1 MKLTVTFSGDTQAMP
16 TTMTGQSRT
25 FAVGFSGTS
34 YIHDGQNGATF
45 YPSVSDDGL
54 LTWTNDR
61 NLPNPSPV
69 NIRGADGKPGAKG
82 DKGDRGDQ
90 GVQGIQGPAGAKGDK
105 GDKGEQGP
113 AGATGQPGADGKPGA
128 DGYTPVKGVDFYTD
142 ADKAEMVAAVI
153 AALPIY
159 GGETA

>member
-1 MKLTVTFSGDTQAMP
+1 MKLNMTFSGNTQAMP
-16 TTMTGQSRT
+16 TTMTSQNRT
-25 FAVGFSGTS
+25 FAEGFSGTS

-45 YPSVSDDGL
+45 YPSVSSDGL

-61 NLPNPSPV
+61 NLPNPEPV

-90 GVQGIQGPAGAKGDK
+90 GAQGPAGAKGDR
-105 GDKGEQGP
+105 GP
-113 AGATGQPGADGKPGA
+113 Q
-128 DGYTPVKGVDFYTD
+128 
-142 ADKAEMVAAVI
+142 
-153 AALPIY
+153 